1 MRRATLPFGMSLPGR
16 RVVARSFAVMAL
28 LGLGSA
34 RAEAPA
40 PPDLL
45 LGLYPSYPPLDMRD
59 PMTGVLEGFDVD
71 LATGLSQRMGMTP
84 RMVETGFAQLI
95 PSLLTGRIRMFFN
108 GMVDTPLRRQSVSFV
123 DYLQSGFQFVTLSGD
138 DHAPST
144 LPELCGRMVAA
155 SRVTSVPAELLA
167 WSDRNCVAKH
177 LPPVLL
183 FATENSADAR
193 LQLREGRVVAALQDS
208 LTLPWTVE
216 TSGHTL
222 RALGEA
228 FHLSPLGIGL
238 PRGDSTFICRVSGAF
253 SALQQDGTYLSLI
266 HKWHLPES
274 AALPAQPVPEDC
286 SRHVF

>member
-1 MRRATLPFGMSLPGR
+1 MTCCAMPPSVARFLRRA
-16 RVVARSFAVMAL
+16 FAVTAL

-34 RAEAPA
+34 RAEAP
-40 PPDLL
+40 DLP

-59 PMTGVLEGFDVD
+59 TTTGDLEGFDVD
-71 LATGLSQRMGMTP
+71 LATALSQRMGMTP

-108 GMVDTPLRRQSVSFV
+108 GMVDTPLRRESVSFV

-138 DHAPST
+138 AHAPSS
-144 LPELCGRMVAA
+144 LPELCGRRVAA

-167 WSDRNCVAKH
+167 WSDRNCVAKKR
-177 LPPVLL
+177 PPVLL

-216 TSGHTL
+216 ISGHTL
-222 RALGEA
+222 QALGEP

-238 PRGDSTFICRVSGAF
+238 PKGDADFTCRVSKAF
-253 SALQQDGTYLSLI
+253 SALQQDGTYLALI

-274 AALPAQPVPEDC
+274 AALPTQPILKACTDHAP
-286 SRHVF
+286 

>member
-1 MRRATLPFGMSLPGR
+1 MRCAMPPS
-16 RVVARSFAVMAL
+16 VARFLLRTFAVTAL
-28 LGLGSA
+28 LGLGA
-34 RAEAPA
+34 AKAET
-40 PPDLL
+40 PDLP

-59 PMTGVLEGFDVD
+59 TTTGELEGFDVD
-71 LATGLSQRMGMTP
+71 LATALSQRMGMMP

-138 DHAPST
+138 DQAPSS
-144 LPELCGRMVAA
+144 LPELCGRRVAA

-167 WSDRNCVAKH
+167 WSERNCVAKSR
-177 LPPVLL
+177 PPVLL

-216 TSGHTL
+216 ISGHTL
-222 RALGEA
+222 QALGEP

-238 PRGDSTFICRVSGAF
+238 PKGDAAFTCRVSNALL
-253 SALQQDGTYLSLI
+253 ALQRDGTYLSLI
-266 HKWHLPES
+266 HKWHLPEN
-274 AALPAQPVPEDC
+274 AALPAQPVPKECTD
-286 SRHVF
+286 HAP